1 MLSLWCRTAG
11 SRASNVGAALGDER
25 CGGDITCH
33 KYDRAV
39 YIDCQ
44 RQGSIVMVISKGEKS
59 RRYVVSTFGCLPKNE
74 NKPFDGSWCLLVSYW
89 PLAS

>member
-1 MLSLWCRTAG
+1 MDLDPRPLALRWE
-11 SRASNVGAALGDER
+11 ASAAMAL
-25 CGGDITCH
+25 TCH
-33 KYDRAV
+33 RYDRAV